1 MRAEAWANG
10 LRSRILSRSMKPETF
25 FLTIGSQGFRKERAS
40 APDLLKLIQ
49 ILREMTS
56 GPERHFVPEIWSQ
69 DRIKGQPDGY
79 AVTGTT

>member
-56 GPERHFVPEIWSQ
+56 GPEGHFVPEFRFGGRKDS
-69 DRIKGQPDGY
+69 RM
-79 AVTGTT
+79 AML